1 MGNPELPNKIGSR
14 GCLNDHDKK
23 VYFTITDEIR
33 RLASDSPDGAFYL
46 QKIEYEVVNK
56 IEIRFG
62 YYIIGKKEGRK
73 GKWVWGQYSPM
84 LPIVD
89 FKWLI
94 EEAKKKGW
102 LD

>member
-1 MGNPELPNKIGSR
+1 MGNPELPNGIGSR
-14 GCLNDHDKK
+14 RFLEDQGKK
-23 VYFTITDEIR
+23 IFFTITDEIR
-33 RLASDSPDGAFYL
+33 RIASDSQDGAFYL
-46 QKIEYEVVNK
+46 QRIEYEEDK
-56 IEIRFG
+56 RIEIRFG

-84 LPIVD
+84 LPIID